1 MTLELRQAANPT
13 QDDRY
18 WTWSVWLEGTD
29 DELDGVSKVRYQ
41 LHPTFPQP
49 VHDITD
55 RQSKFRLDGSG
66 WGEFA
71 VYAMVFRKDG
81 SETRLQLWLRLEEA
95 GAAASATPKPP
106 TVFISSSVADADM
119 ADSLAAALKERG
131 L

>member
-71 VYAMVFRKDG
+71 VGGVGSVGVVVAAPVFDDH
-81 SETRLQLWLRLEEA
+81 A
-95 GAAASATPKPP
+95 GFQQRVEVPR
-106 TVFISSSVADADM
+106 VEQFVA
-119 ADSLAAALKERG
+119 
-131 L
+131 